1 MAKRADRI
9 TFSEKRMLNAAE
21 LQNYVGLGRH
31 KAREFAE
38 SIGAMRRY
46 GGRVLFDR
54 KALDE
59 ALDNMPPGA

>member
-1 MAKRADRI
+1 MARRADRI
-9 TFSEKRMLNAAE
+9 TFSEKRMLSAVEMA
-21 LQNYVGLGRH
+21 NYVGLGRH

-38 SIGAMRRY
+38 SVGAMRKY

-54 KALDE
+54 KALDA